1 MSEIRQ
7 PHNNFFIKTFSNIS
21 NTSDFIKGVLPAEIV
36 RKLDLSSSVI
46 EPAGFVDDSL
56 SSHLSDFVIKMKT
69 KNGKK
74 VVDVYMLFEHKS
86 YADENILWQL
96 LKYQYLMFEEDHKAK
111 RKFRIIIPVV
121 FYHGHGKWNV
131 KGSFFESISVPQYLK
146 KYALNFEYIFYDTK
160 DFQLSQSDSFGRNA
174 FLMSALSLL
183 KEHGRMNTE
192 KFRTLVKYIK
202 NSGLAKNED
211 SVLIL
216 LRYFTMTNEVAQ
228 KDVADIIKSELGEEA
243 EDIMPSLGRKI
254 YNEGREEGLQ
264 EGIEKGAIAKAVETC
279 RNLLVAG
286 LNIDLI
292 SKATDLPVEKVL
304 EIQKSLK

>member
-1 MSEIRQ
+1 MGEIRQ
-7 PHNNFFIKTFSNIS
+7 PHNNFFIKTFSNMS

-74 VVDVYMLFEHKS
+74 VIDIYMLFEHKS

-96 LKYQYLMFEEDHKAK
+96 LKYQYLMFEEDYKAK
-111 RKFRIIIPVV
+111 RKFRVIIPVV

-131 KGSFFESISVPQYLK
+131 KGSFCESVSVPQYLK

-160 DFQLSQSDSFGRNA
+160 DFHLSQSDSFGRNA

-183 KEHGRMNTE
+183 KEHGRMDTE

-202 NSGLAKNED
+202 NSGLAKDED

-254 YNEGREEGLQ
+254 YNEGREEGALQ
-264 EGIEKGAIAKAVETC
+264 KAVETC
-279 RNLLVAG
+279 KKSLHEGATPEFISKIAG
-286 LNIDLI
+286 LTI
-292 SKATDLPVEKVL
+292 EKIK
-304 EIQKSLK
+304 EIQKASN